1 MNKKIKEQILGHF
14 PGVMCGMFLAVLV
27 LGFCQMLPSK
37 PQAKPETTYEE
48 YVKEWN
54 ENIRSGIFGYRIN
67 DEKLIMQIHKSRL
80 RFVDDIQG
88 GITFI
93 TSDSAYK
100 KVTYIDT
107 TTQEVRTEWI
117 RANLIK
123 PTHSNWGLTQDVWAL
138 DRRLAEIE
146 GKGMGISDNPLKPI
160 EKETE

>member
-1 MNKKIKEQILGHF
+1 MNKKGSVLTMILWGLIMISL
-14 PGVMCGMFLAVLV
+14 GVISASITMGKIFRAE
-27 LGFCQMLPSK
+27 S
-37 PQAKPETTYEE
+37 ETTYEE

-67 DEKLIMQIHKSRL
+67 DEKLVVRIHELRL

-93 TSDSAYK
+93 TSDSGYK

-160 EKETE
+160 KKEEE